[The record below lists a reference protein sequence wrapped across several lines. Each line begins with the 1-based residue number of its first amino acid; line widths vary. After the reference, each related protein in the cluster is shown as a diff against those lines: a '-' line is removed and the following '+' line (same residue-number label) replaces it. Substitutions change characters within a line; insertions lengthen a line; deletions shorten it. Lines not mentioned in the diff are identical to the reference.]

1 MGHQREKDF
10 RWRAQNSQDN
20 DEVKQ
25 EAVGRWQQYVQ
36 RGEWEMG
43 LQTLA
48 VRPWEACQF
57 KESELYFSGIE
68 TH

>member
-1 MGHQREKDF
+1 MGHRREKDF
-10 RWRAQNSQDN
+10 RWRAQNSQDMDEM

-36 RGEWEMG
+36 RGEWEMR

-48 VRPWEACQF
+48 VRPWEA
-57 KESELYFSGIE
+57 
-68 TH
+68 